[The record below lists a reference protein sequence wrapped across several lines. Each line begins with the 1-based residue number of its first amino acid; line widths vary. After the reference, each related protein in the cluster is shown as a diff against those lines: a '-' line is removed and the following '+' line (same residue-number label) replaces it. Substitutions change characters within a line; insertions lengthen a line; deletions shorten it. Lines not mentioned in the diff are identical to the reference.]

1 MPFRRLSQL
10 FRKLNFF
17 PRSSE
22 LCVAALQNVLLA
34 VHNIIIVYISIRGEK
49 MNERTRGLPFFPII
63 NNNHNNN
70 NKLDTHTFYRVHDVL
85 SQVVNK

>member
-1 MPFRRLSQL
+1 
-10 FRKLNFF
+10 
-17 PRSSE
+17 
-22 LCVAALQNVLLA
+22 
-34 VHNIIIVYISIRGEK
+34 

-63 NNNHNNN
+63 INNHNNNNN

>member
-1 MPFRRLSQL
+1 
-10 FRKLNFF
+10 
-17 PRSSE
+17 
-22 LCVAALQNVLLA
+22 
-34 VHNIIIVYISIRGEK
+34 

-63 NNNHNNN
+63 NSNHNNNNNNN